1 MKRTIPLIL
10 ALLMASQCFLTAC
23 GNTEAEIETETT
35 PQQTFSENSGS
46 ADSSETIEETEPET
60 EPSLYDTLQPKDY
73 EGYTFRF
80 FTEGSN
86 YGITAMDA
94 EEVNG
99 EIINDTIYERNRYIE
114 DQLNIV
120 FSDTWADWMEPR
132 DRLKIMVPA
141 GSDDF
146 DVMWYGV
153 YLNSSLSSEHMINL
167 YEIEDINWDDPWWEK
182 DIRDIY
188 EIKGKLFFT
197 HTPMNLHY
205 YESLVTPLFN
215 KTIAEQNQLDNL
227 YDIVNEGKW
236 TFDKMAEIAV
246 SMIKDIDGNGK
257 MERSKDLFGIA
268 ASTNLVAYMMVSG
281 GCQVI
286 GADETGYPQFLGL
299 SERFT
304 SVVESMAKTFS
315 VPDIL
320 IENGDYIQQFQN
332 QHSLFFLD
340 TLGRVKDFRSL
351 DADFGILPLPKYD
364 EAQEDYISSIF
375 NGALA
380 MVVPSTC
387 REGHNIGTILNYLS
401 ALSYRDLIPA
411 YYEKNIQGKQMRDE
425 DSVKMLEIM
434 LSNIRADLSLI
445 FEWCGMNNLILTS
458 SKTNGTNL
466 ASKFKAMEKAM
477 VVTIDRMYQGYTK

>member
-1 MKRTIPLIL
+1 MKKRLAFFL
-10 ALLMASQCFLTAC
+10 ALLMLSQAALTGCASD
-23 GNTEAEIETETT
+23 GKETT
-35 PQQTFSENSGS
+35 SDTEKSVSKTEPGNENPD
-46 ADSSETIEETEPET
+46 APAEETEPET

-73 EGYTFRF
+73 DGYTFRF

-94 EEVNG
+94 EEITG
-99 EIINDTIYERNRYIE
+99 EIINDTTYERNRYIE

-120 FSDTWADWMEPR
+120 FSDTWANWMEPR

-141 GSDDF
+141 GSDEF

-215 KTIAEQNQLDNL
+215 KTIAEQYQVENL
-227 YDIVNEGKW
+227 YDTVNEGKW
-236 TFDKMAEIAV
+236 TFDKMAVIAE
-246 SMIKDIDGNGK
+246 SMIKDLDGNGK
-257 MERSKDLFGIA
+257 IERSKDLFGIA

-286 GADETGYPQFLGL
+286 TSDENGYPQFLGL
-299 SERFT
+299 SERLT
-304 SVVESMAKTFS
+304 NVVEAMAKTFS

-320 IENGDYIQQFQN
+320 IENGDYINQFQS

-340 TLGRVKDFRSL
+340 TLGRVKDFRAL
-351 DADFGILPLPKYD
+351 DSDFGILPLPKYE

-387 REGHNIGTILNYLS
+387 KERYNIGTILNYLS

-445 FEWCGMNNLILTS
+445 FEWCGMNNLILNS
-458 SKTNGTNL
+458 SKTNGANL
-466 ASKFKAMEKAM
+466 ASKFKSMEKAM
-477 VVTIDRMYQGYTK
+477 NTTIDRMYQGYTK